1 MLIARKIGDEPVVD
15 DILKAFM
22 NRLVRTG
29 GGGANMEWTPLE
41 VKNQP

>member
-22 NRLVRTG
+22 NRVVRPR

-41 VKNQP
+41 FKHQP